1 MQNLLRP
8 LNKGIAFVATQID
21 RLPRWAQHVLFWVI
35 MSLMT
40 RNQFQRVY
48 AGGDLPVDQSG
59 FYVFWLSHLAF
70 SMSGFYMLGY
80 YAVPKFW
87 NRNGGVQFTFLFL
100 LYWQLSYLEHRFLLE
115 FVTTYCAP
123 PPPFV
128 AAKLAKV
135 LSLPVYACFTDAE
148 AFFMNWAFNFSYVL
162 IPLLIK
168 AMRNE
173 ATKGQLILALER
185 KNMNTKQE
193 KTSMELTFL
202 KAQINP
208 HFLFNAFNNLYSLI
222 AAGDKQAQHL
232 LADLSEVMRYSLY
245 RTSEQ
250 YVSLPG
256 ELRFL
261 DNYVRLE
268 GVRFGKEKTITS
280 KLNGDPSHWLI
291 PPMVIVT
298 FIENAVKHGIN
309 QSIGKAWIVY
319 TINIDPDGMFH
330 LTVRNSVTKIAVP
343 KTEEGG
349 IGIANVRRRLNLLM
363 EGQYNLVLREQ
374 PDEFSVSLTLPLK
387 PITDLEP
394 VYELVNEADLDEFQT
409 ASLTQNAIPV

>member
-8 LNKGIAFVATQID
+8 LNEGIAYVATQID

-48 AGGDLPVDQSG
+48 SGGALPVDQSG

-70 SMSGFYMLGY
+70 SMSAFYMLGY

-87 NRNGGVQFTFLFL
+87 NRNGGVQFIVLFL
-100 LYWQLSYLEHRFLLE
+100 LYWQASYIEHRLLLE

-123 PPPFV
+123 TPPFV

-135 LSLPVYACFTDAE
+135 LSLPFYACFTDAE

-162 IPLLIK
+162 ISLLIK

-173 ATKGQLILALER
+173 ATKAELMIALE
-185 KNMNTKQE
+185 QE
-193 KTSMELTFL
+193 KMNMEQEKISMELTFL

-208 HFLFNAFNNLYSLI
+208 HFLFNAFNNLYALI
-222 AAGDKQAQHL
+222 SAGDKQAQRL

-245 RTSEQ
+245 RTNEQ
-250 YVSLPG
+250 YVPLTG

-268 GVRFGKEKTITS
+268 SIRFGKEKAITS
-280 KLNGDPSHWLI
+280 TLTGDPAHWLI
-291 PPMVIVT
+291 PPMVVVT
-298 FIENAVKHGIN
+298 FVENAVKHGIN
-309 QSIGKAWIVY
+309 QSIGEAWINY
-319 TINIDPDGMFH
+319 TIKIDPDGIFH
-330 LTVRNSVTKIAVP
+330 LTVRNSKTKTVVP
-343 KTEEGG
+343 RGDGG
-349 IGIANVRRRLNLLM
+349 IGIANVRKRLDLLM
-363 EGQYNLVLREQ
+363 EGRYKLVFNDQSE
-374 PDEFSVSLTLPLK
+374 EFLVSLTLSLK
-387 PITDLEP
+387 PITESGP
-394 VYELVNEADLDEFQT
+394 VYELVDEADLDELQPVPF
-409 ASLTQNAIPV
+409 TQKAIPA